1 MPIIDDTRVEPLT
14 GFLYYNSD
22 GTVANVYDASISL
35 APAVTTQMDNNT
47 GILPHTHPIEEVRSL
62 TSELEQRARIDHAH
76 TISNV
81 NNLQFSLDQKANLV
95 HTHGISDI
103 TDLETTLDTKANVA
117 ELITKAN
124 ITHTHT
130 TDQISGLVALLSD
143 YALKTQ
149 LTGLITSADLSTYTL
164 KTYTDTE
171 LAKKANNADLS
182 TKANSVHT
190 HVISDIVGLTGR
202 LSSIDDSLAAI
213 NTRISNLQYNQTTV
227 TPTITYP
234 RNATVPIITGVV
246 AVGKT
251 ITASK
256 GSWSNSPTAFIYQFI
271 KVDSNDIET
280 VVSSSNTYTIL
291 PVDEYC
297 KIYVNVYASNSSGTT
312 VARSILTAD
321 IVPLP
326 KFVTVP
332 TLTGSRAW
340 GNTLTVNYPTT
351 LYTSY
356 TFEWFSN
363 KVSFGNNSSTY
374 STNVGSIG
382 NRIYCS
388 VTATN
393 IAGTLTATTA
403 EVYILDLPS
412 NKYPPA
418 IDSLSVTSGR
428 TILASAGGWTFSPT
442 FTYQWK
448 FNGVDI
454 YGATSKYYTL
464 TPSDIGKNISFSVV
478 ASNAKGT
485 VSLTSASVVVGAAVP
500 GVSFPSN
507 PITRPFIGDNNTYNV
522 GEQYDYKTPDLV
534 PWGALVAGDAVN
546 VFHKST
552 PYKTKIGLRGSGTS
566 SNPIVINGV
575 TDANG
580 NRPTFDFSAAETAPG
595 CNMGGNFDVFNPDF
609 PQYGESLGGIVIKRG
624 PKDAKGIYQPKFI
637 QIKNLQLQ
645 GARNGST
652 YKTWYYNGTEI
663 YSSAA
668 GVYVVIGEDILFEN
682 LVVTNNGFGIFTQS
696 KDGELSETCKRV
708 TIRNCK
714 IYDNGVVDSYLEH
727 GVYNQGISPIVEG
740 NYLGQNRAGSTGSS
754 YKSRASGEIFRYN
767 WVESHTRAIDFVHSE
782 DSAFGVSAQADYG
795 ITHCYGNVIIS
806 DDNLRQG
813 SSYAPIHFGGDNL
826 GEDAATGPL
835 KSPSLPYKSKL
846 YFYNN
851 TYYLNNDIA
860 NSQSVHLFDLSLA
873 GTDLVERTKVYA
885 WNNAISVSGTSA
897 FSWLKQVGELNLL
910 GGNVISGLL
919 SDAKYDASSS
929 RFKVN
934 KGTSNYFTNPMF
946 ANAATYDFSPGAGS
960 PLIDKPAVS
969 LMSLPTSYMGY
980 SVNYQ
985 PYYRSNGS
993 DYRKQN
999 GTTLDVGAFELD
1011 PNTPLYSSGITTSGS
1026 NVPNNTI
1033 TVTNY
1038 GTWNIIGTITYQWYI
1053 NGIAVDGA
1061 TNASYLISYSD
1072 SGKSLYCVI
1081 KNSNNGKSATAASNT
1096 VVVADDPRKPTI
1108 TNNPVV
1114 TSDYK
1119 TNTVSTVSNGVWTN
1133 NPTIFAYK
1141 WYYVVGAV
1149 ITTLSTTNSYT
1160 IAKECIGKT
1169 LLCEVTATNDYG
1181 SKTIVIP
1188 GLIVTLN
1195 AAYDPDAAGVY
1206 NFSVPDG
1213 TLLTEINPSWVD
1225 QSIYFEITNG
1235 TLRILSS
1242 RASSGAIAYR
1252 NTTTPKQN
1260 LECLVKAG
1268 WIGRISLVVGAIPGV
1283 TNSSKIVANLTPTSY
1298 EIRSAGVWQG
1308 GGTVSIGNT
1317 DMKFGVLSD
1326 NNGIWKM
1333 MINDVQIGSSYTLGA
1348 NTNAFVGIYLETTDN
1363 TKLLVDWMKDF

>member
-14 GFLYYNSD
+14 GLLYYNSD
-22 GTVANVYDASISL
+22 GTVANVYDASIGL
-35 APAVTTQMDNNT
+35 AQAVTTHMDTNT
-47 GILPHTHPIEEVRSL
+47 GVLPHTHPIEEVRLL
-62 TSELEQRARIDHAH
+62 TSELEQRARIDHQH
-76 TISNV
+76 IISDV

-95 HTHGISDI
+95 HVHNISDVANLA
-103 TDLETTLDTKANVA
+103 DTLS
-117 ELITKAN
+117 TKAN
-124 ITHTHT
+124 ISDLLNKANVIHTHT
-130 TDQISGLVALLSD
+130 TDQITGLMTLLSD
-143 YALKTQ
+143 YALKSQ
-149 LTGLITSADLSTYTL
+149 LTGLLTSTDLNAYTL
-164 KTYTDTE
+164 KTYTDSE
-171 LAKKANNADLS
+171 LAKKANITDLS
-182 TKANSVHT
+182 NKSNIGHT
-190 HVISDIVGLTGR
+190 HLISDISGLTGR
-202 LSSIDDSLAAI
+202 LSAIDDSIASI
-213 NTRISNLQYNQTTV
+213 NTRISNLQYNTTVV
-227 TPTITYP
+227 TPTILYP
-234 RNATVPIITGVV
+234 KNTSIPVISGVV

-251 ITASK
+251 ISASK
-256 GSWSNSPTAFIYQFI
+256 GFWSNTPTGFIYQFI
-271 KVDSNDIET
+271 KVDVNNLET

-291 PVDEYC
+291 PADEYC
-297 KIYVNVYASNSSGTT
+297 KIYVNVYASNADGTT
-312 VARSILTAD
+312 VAKSTLTAD
-321 IVPLP
+321 VVPLP
-326 KFVTVP
+326 KFVTAP

-363 KVSFGNNSSTY
+363 KVSFGNNTSIY
-374 STNVGSIG
+374 LTNASAIG
-382 NRIYCS
+382 NRISCA

-393 IAGTLTATTA
+393 IAGTLTVTTA
-403 EVYILDLPS
+403 DIYILDLPA
-412 NKYPPA
+412 NKYAPA
-418 IDSLSVTSGR
+418 IDSLSVTAGK
-428 TILASAGGWTFSPT
+428 TILASAGGWTFMPT
-442 FTYQWK
+442 FAYQWK
-448 FNGVDI
+448 FNGIDI
-454 YGATSKYYTL
+454 VGATSKYYTL
-464 TPSDIGKNISFSVV
+464 TSNDVGKSISFSVI
-478 ASNAKGT
+478 ATNAKGS
-485 VSLTSASVVVGAAVP
+485 VSLTSPSIVVEEAVA
-500 GVSFPSN
+500 GISIPSN
-507 PITRPFIGDNNTYNV
+507 PITRPFIGEGTTYNI
-522 GEQYDYKTPDLV
+522 GEQYDYKTPDNV

-546 VFHKST
+546 VFYQAI
-552 PYKTKIGLRGSGTS
+552 PYKTKIGLRGAGTAS
-566 SNPIVINGV
+566 MPIVINGV

-580 NRPTFDFSAAETAPG
+580 NRPTFDFSAAQTAAG
-595 CNMGGNFDVFNPDF
+595 CNMGGNFDVFNPDY

-624 PKDAKGIYQPKFI
+624 TKDAKFIYQPKFI

-652 YKTWYYNGTEI
+652 YKTWYYSGTEI

-668 GVYVVIGEDILFEN
+668 GLYVVIGEDLLFEN
-682 LVVTNNGFGIFTQS
+682 LVITNNGFGIFTQA
-696 KDGELSETCKRV
+696 KDAELSETCKRV

-714 IYDNGVVDSYLEH
+714 VYDNGVVDSYLEH

-740 NYLGQNRAGSTGSS
+740 NYFGQNRAGSTGSS

-767 WVESHTRAIDFVHSE
+767 WVESQARAMDFVHSE

-835 KSPSLPYKSKL
+835 KSPTLPYKNKL

-860 NSQSVHLFDLSLA
+860 NSQTVHLFDLSLA
-873 GTDLVERTKVYA
+873 GTDLVERTRVYA
-885 WNNAISVSGTSA
+885 WNNAISVSGSSA
-897 FSWLKQVGELNLL
+897 FSWLKQVGELNLI
-910 GGNVISGLL
+910 GGNVISGMIA
-919 SDAKYDASSS
+919 DAKYDASSS

-960 PLIDKPAVS
+960 PLIDKPTVS

-1053 NGIAVDGA
+1053 NGISIDGA

-1072 SGKSLYCVI
+1072 SGKNLYCVI

-1096 VVVADDPRKPTI
+1096 VVVADDPRKPAI

-1188 GLIVTLN
+1188 GLVVTLN
-1195 AAYDPDAAGVY
+1195 AAYDPDANGVY

-1225 QSIYFEITNG
+1225 QSMYFEINNG

-1242 RASSGAIAYR
+1242 RASYGAVAYR

-1283 TNSSKIVANLTPTSY
+1283 TNSSKIVANLSTTGY

-1308 GGTVSIGNT
+1308 SGTISIGNA
-1317 DMKFGVLSD
+1317 DMKFGLLSD

-1333 MINDVQIGSSYTLGA
+1333 MIDDVQIGSSYTLGA

-1363 TKLLVDWMKDF
+1363 TKLLVDWMKDY